1 MNAPSARI
9 PRSLESWLRLARA
22 PNLLTAPGDPLAGAL
37 LAGGFGWRAACAMGA
52 ATLIYAGGAMLND
65 VMDLETDRQLRP
77 ERPLPSGELPP
88 AAARAAAG
96 GALVLG
102 ALVALS
108 AGWAVGAIA
117 TALCFTVVAYDTVLK
132 RGSAGAWAMGACRGQ
147 SLLMGAA
154 AATGTAETQRPL
166 AALAAAA
173 LIALYTAAVTTLSR
187 SEDDRRRIEQRRWG
201 PALAALAVA
210 IAVLFALGA
219 DPRARLLGALLAGVA
234 AIRAVGP
241 AERWNLAPP
250 DRRRAL
256 IGRLVGA
263 LPLLQ
268 ASFMAASAGAAE
280 PLALVWALLAAL
292 HPLTARRFA
301 AG

>member
-1 MNAPSARI
+1 MNAPSFRI
-9 PRSLESWLRLARA
+9 PRTIEPWLRLARA

-65 VMDLETDRQLRP
+65 AMDLDTDRALRP
-77 ERPLPSGELPP
+77 ERPLPSDEISLS
-88 AAARAAAG
+88 AARAAAA
-96 GALVLG
+96 GAFVLG
-102 ALVALS
+102 ALAALA

-117 TALCFTVVAYDTVLK
+117 VTLCLTVVAYDVLLK

-154 AATGTAETQRPL
+154 AAAGPAEAQRPL

-201 PALAALAVA
+201 PALAALAIA

-219 DPRARLLGALLAGVA
+219 DPRARLVGALLAGGA
-234 AIRAVGP
+234 ALRAVGP

-250 DRRRAL
+250 DQRRVL

-263 LPLLQ
+263 IPLLQ

-280 PLALVWALLAAL
+280 PLALAWALLAAL
-292 HPLTARRFA
+292 HPRAARRFA